1 MNSYLSDSFLLTN
14 DLKLKVF
21 FRKPMPEKY
30 KNKELKNQIGKEKRG
45 LNVNGWTGKTVYL
58 DLSSESVNVIKT
70 DEKLIR
76 SYLGGRG
83 LGVKLLSGLAY
94 SDIDPLGPENP
105 LIFTSGLLTG
115 LAPMASGAVLTSKS
129 PLTGTIFS
137 WNASGGF
144 GRELKKTE
152 IDALIITGKAKK
164 PSYVEVREGG
174 VEIVPAE
181 GLWGKNVRTCT
192 EILKSRG
199 SIACIGR
206 AGEKQVL
213 ISSFVIDSIH
223 SGRGGLGAVAGSKM
237 LKAVVV
243 KGEKE
248 LLPANPEILGE
259 LNTKILK
266 LLEASPVL
274 SKGLENYGTPALVK
288 LLDYMNLIPSRNFS
302 GRGTSFAN
310 LFSGERIKASFDLE
324 KESCPACPLG
334 CKKRIKKTGQILPD
348 YDSLWAFGFN
358 LENPDFAS
366 VLNADRICKDYG
378 IDPISAGSII
388 GACAELK
395 SEIIEAYELESLLL
409 EIGEGSEIEGGGKP
423 GNGARKYLSGR
434 GREEL
439 SMDVKGLE
447 LGGFDPRG
455 IRGQA
460 LAYATSSHGGDY
472 LTAFMVGPE
481 ILGKPVS
488 LDRLS
493 LKGKAGILQV
503 FENIAAV
510 LDSLVFCPFSVFALN
525 EELCSA
531 LLLSA
536 TGMEISPAELLKI
549 GERIYNLERTYNL
562 KAGFTRKDDTL
573 PERLFEN
580 EEENEGYGLP
590 GKEFE
595 AAIQEYYHYRGWD
608 EKGVPLLEKL
618 KELELSC

>member
-1 MNSYLSDSFLLTN
+1 MS
-14 DLKLKVF
+14 
-21 FRKPMPEKY
+21 EKY

-45 LNVNGWTGKTVYL
+45 LNVTGWTGKTVYV
-58 DLSSESVNVIKT
+58 DLGSESVNVIKT

-83 LGVKLLSGLAY
+83 LGVKLISGLAY
-94 SDIDPLGPENP
+94 PDIDPLGPENP
-105 LIFTSGLLTG
+105 LIFTSGPLTG

-174 VEIVPAE
+174 AEILPAE
-181 GLWGKNVRTCT
+181 WLWGKNVRTCT
-192 EILKSRG
+192 ETLKSKGSKG

-248 LLPANPEILGE
+248 LLPANPERFGE

-266 LLEASPVL
+266 LFDASPML
-274 SKGLENYGTPALVK
+274 SKGLQNYGTPALVK

-388 GACAELK
+388 GAYAELK

-409 EIGEGSEIEGGGKP
+409 EIGEGSEIEGRGKP
-423 GNGARKYLSGR
+423 GNGARKYLSGI

-503 FENIAAV
+503 FENMAAV
-510 LDSLVFCPFSVFALN
+510 LDSLVFCPFSIFALN
-525 EELCSA
+525 EELCSS
-531 LLLSA
+531 LLFSA
-536 TGMEISPAELLKI
+536 IGMEISSAELLKI

-580 EEENEGYGLP
+580 EDENEGYGLP

-608 EKGVPLLEKL
+608 KEGVPLLEKL